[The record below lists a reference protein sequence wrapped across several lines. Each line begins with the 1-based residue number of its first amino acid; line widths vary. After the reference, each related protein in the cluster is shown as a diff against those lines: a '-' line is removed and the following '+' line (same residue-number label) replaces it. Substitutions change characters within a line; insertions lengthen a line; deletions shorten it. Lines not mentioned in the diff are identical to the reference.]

1 MSHFSFTRAS
11 YDKCALEQKNK
22 ESTEPFEWVTDK
34 SITESKDVCFQSTSP
49 FMQNPYKSV
58 PSKIVDIE
66 SELRGNSYNLSKCP
80 EHKYNPNNKKQVEQP
95 LNECVDNGLIPE
107 YTRLN
112 KSCNVFSGVTIN
124 RFHTLYENVQEI
136 NKIHNNSYIGIN
148 TRLHVKD
155 AYKSKK

>member
-11 YDKCALEQKNK
+11 SDKCALEQKNK
-22 ESTEPFEWVTDK
+22 ESTDPFEWLTDK
-34 SITESKDVCFQSTSP
+34 SIAESKDVCFQSTSP
-49 FMQNPYKSV
+49 FMQNPYRSV
-58 PSKIVDIE
+58 PSSIVDIE
-66 SELRGNSYNLSKCP
+66 SDLKGNTYNLSKCANR
-80 EHKYNPNNKKQVEQP
+80 KYNPNVQKQGTNP
-95 LNECVDNGLIPE
+95 LKECADNGLIPE

-124 RFHTLYENVQEI
+124 RFQPLCENLQEL

-155 AYKSKK
+155 AYTPKK